1 MAPAGPES
9 TGSCRPSRRAGRSA
23 ASPVYI
29 PLARAGALRHIGAMI
44 LTPIAIDDMPKA
56 LAAFDAH
63 LDDHPQAQAAFRR
76 IAATWPVRPADQ
88 PGGGVDTPAHRAE
101 AVRLAHAHGI
111 GTLDE
116 PPSRSFMWDGKVI
129 RTDVEATVIVHEV
142 THWLC
147 AAPERRTLIDYGL
160 GPGPETTARREAR
173 ADKRLCFE
181 DCMHEEQ
188 QTSLLGVL
196 WEAELD
202 QPAILAFLE
211 QNWMEHW
218 ERSSTAA
225 FFIRHAEELFTRGL
239 IDAGGR
245 PTTAREWADA
255 RRAMPVG

>member
-1 MAPAGPES
+1 
-9 TGSCRPSRRAGRSA
+9 
-23 ASPVYI
+23 
-29 PLARAGALRHIGAMI
+29 MI

-56 LAAFDAH
+56 IAAFDAH
-63 LDDHPQAQAAFRR
+63 LDGHAQARAAFRR
-76 IAATWPVRPADQ
+76 IASTWPVRPADE
-88 PGGGVDTPAHRAE
+88 PGGGVDTSAHRAD

-111 GTLDE
+111 DTLDE

-142 THWLC
+142 AHWLC
-147 AAPERRTLIDYGL
+147 ATPERRTLIDYGL
-160 GPGPETTARREAR
+160 GPGPETTARKEAR

-196 WEAELD
+196 WEVELG
-202 QPAILAFLE
+202 QPGILAFLE

-218 ERSSTAA
+218 ERPSTAA

-239 IDAGGR
+239 IDADGR
-245 PTTAREWADA
+245 PTTARDWADA
-255 RRAMPVG
+255 RQGVRVLSPQF